1 MRTTET
7 AESHLVAP
15 GAGDRLR
22 VMGDLITFK
31 LRAHETGGV
40 FTLFEGVVT
49 PGGAEPVHFHPAEDE
64 TFYVLEGV
72 LRFLIGETWHEAPV
86 GTVVYVPR
94 GVVHG
99 FHNGSGAPAR
109 VLCLNVPGGLHE
121 GLFAAMSELAPPAS
135 PEEGAALVALARRH
149 GTEILPPPAA

>member
-1 MRTTET
+1 MYTTET
-7 AESHLVAP
+7 AESRFVAA
-15 GAGDRLR
+15 GAGDKLR

-31 LRAHETGGV
+31 LRARDTGGA

-49 PGGAEPVHFHPAEDE
+49 PGGSEPIHFHPAEDE
-64 TFYVLEGV
+64 TFYVLEGT
-72 LRFLIGETWHEAPV
+72 LNFLIGETWHEAQT

-94 GVVHG
+94 GTVHG
-99 FHNGSGAPAR
+99 FHNESGTPAR

-135 PEEGAALVALARRH
+135 AEEGANLIALARRH

>member
-1 MRTTET
+1 MITTQST
-7 AESHLVAP
+7 GTRVIAP
-15 GAGDRLR
+15 GAGESLR

-31 LRAHETGGV
+31 LLARDTGGA
-40 FTLFEGVVT
+40 FTMFEGLVN
-49 PGGAEPVHFHPAEDE
+49 PGAIEPVHFHPAEDE

-72 LRFLIGETWHEAPV
+72 LTFLVGEAWREAPA

-99 FHNGSGAPAR
+99 FRNEAATPAR
-109 VLCLNVPGGLHE
+109 VLCIDVPGGLHE
-121 GLFAAMSELAPPAS
+121 GLFAALSELQPPAS